1 MATMIKC
8 VKQYS
13 YSSDYIDEL
22 LLITKRYNSARNYFY
37 SRFSGIKSIGKLKSH
52 RKLIRDVLMREGSC
66 EMFGLQSRQWK
77 MALEDAIGNIKSNWS
92 NSKNKI
98 KVAISNNENLSKDDK
113 HYMFYI
119 LKFDSILVDVLT
131 STKFTAPK
139 GLAEIKVD
147 DNRKAYLHKLIC
159 RYIRKYKSNISYSK
173 RLMTIQLDADMYEYI
188 QKKDGLYIEIMSLV
202 PRKRLSFKLK
212 DNHIYKGN
220 ISIIINKQDRSIA
233 IHKGLKVEAKALNE
247 TSVNVVGIDKGYSTM
262 LSCSNNKEY
271 GCELGSILSK
281 QTELLSEKNKK
292 RNRLYALA
300 KEYSKAENHE
310 KASNILKNN
319 LGYIKKDRQSQKFQ
333 GRLKSYVNM
342 SINLFML
349 DAKAKEVIIEDLTFK
364 SNYSNKGKAYNRKM
378 TQWVKGYIDERL
390 EYKLKYNSI
399 NIEKVNPAYT
409 SQVCADC
416 GAFVKRNNSI
426 IMCPTCGEKDA
437 NINAAK
443 NILNRKY
450 DKEINLYTNFK
461 KVKEILSKRTP
472 AIQNFK
478 VEKAVQLELQ
488 LT

>member
-13 YSSDYIDEL
+13 YLNNDLSEL
-22 LLITKRYNSARNYFY
+22 LLIAKKYNSARNYFY
-37 SRFSGIKSIGKLKSH
+37 SRLSGVKSIGKLKSH
-52 RKLIRDVLMREGSC
+52 RKLIRDVLIKEGSC

-92 NSKNKI
+92 NTKNKV
-98 KVAISNNENLSKDDK
+98 KVAISNNTNLSKEDK

-119 LKFDSILVDVLT
+119 LKFDFILSDVLT
-131 STKFTAPK
+131 STEFTAPK

-147 DNRKAYLHKLIC
+147 KNRKTYLHKLIC
-159 RYIRKYKSNISYSK
+159 RYIRKYKNSIPYSK
-173 RLMTIQLDADMYEYI
+173 TLRTIQLDADMYEYV
-188 QKKDGLYIEIMSLV
+188 QKEDGMYIEIMSLV

-220 ISIIINKQDRSIA
+220 ISIVINEQNRSIA
-233 IHKGLKVEAKALNE
+233 IHKGLKVKTKDLNE
-247 TSVNVVGIDKGYSTM
+247 DFNKVVGVDKGYSTM

-271 GCELGSILSK
+271 GQGLGIILAK

-300 KEYSKAENHE
+300 KEYSKVGNHK

-319 LGYIKKDRQSQKFQ
+319 LGYIKKDRQMQKFQ
-333 GRLKSYVNM
+333 GYLKSYVNM
-342 SINLFML
+342 SINKFML
-349 DAKAKEVIIEDLTFK
+349 DAKAKEVVVEDLTFK
-364 SNYSNKGKAYNRKM
+364 SNYNNKGKGYNRKM
-378 TQWVKGYIDERL
+378 TQWIKGYIDERL
-390 EYKLKYNSI
+390 EYKLNYNGI
-399 NIEKVNPAYT
+399 EVEKVNPAYT

-416 GAFVKRNNSI
+416 NSFVKRNNNI
-426 IMCPTCGEKDA
+426 IICPKCGEKDA

-450 DKEINLYTNFK
+450 DKEITLYTNFK
-461 KVKEILSKRTP
+461 TVKEILLKRAP
-472 AIQNFK
+472 AVQDVK
-478 VEKAVQLELQ
+478 EEKAVQLEL
-488 LT
+488 